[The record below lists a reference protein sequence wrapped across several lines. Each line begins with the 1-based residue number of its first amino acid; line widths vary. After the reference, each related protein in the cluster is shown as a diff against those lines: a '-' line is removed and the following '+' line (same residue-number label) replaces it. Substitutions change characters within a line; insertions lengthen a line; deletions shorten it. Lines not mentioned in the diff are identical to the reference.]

1 MDNYF
6 QFHVIEMKRTHYSN
20 ELEKNVGK
28 EVVVSG
34 WVHDVRLLGKINF
47 ILLRDKEG
55 IVQVA
60 VLQEKVPAKIM
71 EIVKKL
77 HQEDVLTIKGKIQ
90 KSKSKDY
97 PVELIPEEVEIV
109 NKSEVPL
116 PLDPRAV
123 TKTNLDTQMD
133 WRVMHFRTAEA
144 KAIFRIQTEIVKTFR
159 EFFNQ
164 RDYIEMQPPVIIAS
178 ASEGGAE
185 LFQIPYFDKKAYL
198 AQSPQL
204 YKQIGAISFE
214 KVFSVMPIFRA
225 EKFDQPTHLN
235 EIRQMDMEQAF
246 IHDEEALDTLEEC
259 FFYILNQV
267 NKNCKKELKAL
278 NHEVNIPKKPL
289 KRLAYE
295 EVIKILQKNGEKI
308 KFGDDFTKT
317 QEKLMSKLIGEAFFI
332 KDWPTEIK
340 AFYAMP
346 DEKNPK
352 VCHAY
357 DLIYNGLEIC
367 SGTQRIHIPELLE
380 KQIKSKGLNPKD
392 FKFYIDAFRF
402 GAPFHS
408 GWSIGLERM
417 TMTIIG
423 KTNIREVTMFPR
435 DRNRITP

>member
-1 MDNYF
+1 ML
-6 QFHVIEMKRTHYSN
+6 KRTHYTN

-28 EVVVSG
+28 EVVLSG

-47 ILLRDKEG
+47 VLLRDREG
-55 IVQVA
+55 IAQVA
-60 VLQEKVPAKIM
+60 APQEKVSK
-71 EIVKKL
+71 EIAELIKKL
-77 HQEDVLTIKGKIQ
+77 HQEDVLSIKGKIQ

-97 PVELIPEEVEIV
+97 PVEMIPEKIEVIS
-109 NKSEVPL
+109 KSEVPL
-116 PLDPRAV
+116 PMDPREV
-123 TKTNLDTQMD
+123 TKANLDTHLE
-133 WRVMHFRTAEA
+133 WRVIDFRTPES
-144 KAIFRIQTEIVKTFR
+144 KAIFKIQTEILRAFR
-159 EFFNQ
+159 EFFNK
-164 RDYIEMQPPVIIAS
+164 RNYIEMQPPVIIAS

-185 LFQIPYFDKKAYL
+185 LFQIPYFEKKAYL

-204 YKQIGAISFE
+204 YKQMGAISFE
-214 KVFSVMPIFRA
+214 KVFSTMPIFRA

-235 EIRQMDMEQAF
+235 EIRQLDMEQAF
-246 IHDEEALDTLEEC
+246 IDDEEAMDILEEC
-259 FFYILNQV
+259 FLFILGEV
-267 NKNCKKELKAL
+267 KKNMKDELKVL
-278 NHEVNIPKKPL
+278 GRELIIPKSPL

-317 QEKLMSKLIGEAFFI
+317 QEKTMGRLIGDAFFV

-352 VCHAY
+352 VCHAF
-357 DLIYNGLEIC
+357 DLIYGGLEIC
-367 SGTQRIHIPELLE
+367 SGTQRIHIPELLT
-380 KQIKSKGLNPKD
+380 KQIKLKGLDPKD

-408 GWSIGLERM
+408 GWSIGLERI
-417 TMTIIG
+417 TMAVTG
-423 KTNIREVTMFPR
+423 KSNIREVTMFPR